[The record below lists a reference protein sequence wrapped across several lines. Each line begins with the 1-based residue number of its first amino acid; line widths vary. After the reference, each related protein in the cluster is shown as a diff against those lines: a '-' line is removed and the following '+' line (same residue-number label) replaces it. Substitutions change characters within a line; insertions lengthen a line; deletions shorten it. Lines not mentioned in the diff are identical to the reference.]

1 MTATERVHRHRQ
13 RLRDER
19 AEKERIAETYFGG
32 RPPLSQQERR
42 RLLREMGWL
51 RVEGMIYGRLTQ
63 GPLGA
68 APPPNLSMFCFVPIL
83 LI

>member
-19 AEKERIAETYFGG
+19 GEKERIAETYFGG
-32 RPPLSQQERR
+32 RPPLSEQERR

-51 RVEGMIYGRLTQ
+51 RVEE
-63 GPLGA
+63 
-68 APPPNLSMFCFVPIL
+68 
-83 LI
+83 

>member
-1 MTATERVHRHRQ
+1 
-13 RLRDER
+13 
-19 AEKERIAETYFGG
+19 
-32 RPPLSQQERR
+32 
-42 RLLREMGWL
+42 
-51 RVEGMIYGRLTQ
+51 MIYGRLTQ